1 MAKRTHSKHKTFG
14 HVYSQESYGTPQGR
28 LVWLYL
34 DKPKDP
40 PKPKDGQESSSPPRY
55 EATILLP
62 KSDKAV
68 KTFASLVEEVAG
80 EMVELFNKGRSAKIA
95 IEDVFKDGDSET
107 FDKEKYPYYKGCW
120 VLTAR
125 NAKNDFA
132 VLNNKG
138 ESIEATKPVGGNVGA
153 LVILP
158 MITSYGISY
167 KLEAVQLIKDDGVKF
182 GGGSRSIE
190 KIKNALKTLCTIDED
205 EEDTSVDED
214 DTEET
219 TEEEV
224 SPKSAK
230 AKKGLAALSNI

>member
-205 EEDTSVDED
+205 EEDTSVDEE